1 MPSPRS
7 QPPRILVA
15 SHHTDV
21 ALDLQQVAERRGYVV
36 RRAYTGVQL
45 LDLGFT
51 ADTDVVVLDESLPDI
66 EPLDASRALRID
78 PRVGPGVPILLLSA
92 DHPTAARH
100 HAALRAGIWQY
111 LAHPFDPE
119 ELAARLDRF
128 VFLKRDADRAR
139 EQSPV
144 TDETGLYT
152 MRGLALRAQEL
163 TLQAFHHA
171 EPLACVALAP
181 VTFDGQNAGAVD
193 LLAEVLRATGRR
205 SDAIGRVGP
214 GEFAVIAPGTD
225 RAGAVLLA
233 ERLARGVKMLAGG
246 GGEGSTRG

>member
-45 LDLGFT
+45 LDLRFT

-66 EPLDASRALRID
+66 EPLDASRALRTD

-144 TDETGLYT
+144 TE
-152 MRGLALRAQEL
+152 
-163 TLQAFHHA
+163 
-171 EPLACVALAP
+171 
-181 VTFDGQNAGAVD
+181 
-193 LLAEVLRATGRR
+193 
-205 SDAIGRVGP
+205 
-214 GEFAVIAPGTD
+214 D
-225 RAGAVLLA
+225 R
-233 ERLARGVKMLAGG
+233 K
-246 GGEGSTRG
+246 STRLNSSHEWISYAVFCLKKK